1 MKQEIPYKNI
11 PYYSDL
17 VIDYLD
23 QKENLKYT
31 YNRFP
36 ELANFKLQIEEK
48 QKSFSQHSRD
58 ILVTALEE
66 QYQQFAISEATRK
79 NIRNLK
85 DNNSFTITTGH
96 QLNLFTGPL
105 YFLYKIISVIKLT
118 EKLQESYPDQNF
130 IPVYW
135 LASEDHDFEE
145 INFFNFKGKQVQWK
159 SKQSGAVGRF
169 STQGLKEVFKEFSSV
184 LNTSDNADELKKMF
198 EKAYLEHANL
208 NDATRFLANE
218 LFGSY
223 GLVIIDGDDKSL
235 KREFIPYIK
244 RELLDQSGYKNI
256 QKTVNRLADQ
266 EYTIQ
271 VNPREIN
278 LFYLNEHS
286 RDRII
291 REDNLYFLHETEKR
305 FTENEIL
312 EEVKNHPE
320 NFSPNAVM
328 RPLYQEVVL
337 PNLAYIGGSGE
348 LAYWLE
354 LKQYFKSEEVV
365 FPVLMLRN
373 SALLITPLQDR
384 KREKLGRSQLD
395 LFLNPTDLIN
405 KQTKELSDIS
415 IDFHP
420 QKEHLK
426 QQFEALYELA
436 QKTDKSFIGA
446 VAAQEKKQ
454 LNGLNHLE
462 KRLLKA
468 QRRNLKDQLD
478 RLRILQE
485 ALFPNENLQERE
497 LNFSELYEEYGK
509 KLISFLFDKFDPLS
523 LNFDIIILD
532 FE

>member
-1 MKQEIPYKNI
+1 
-11 PYYSDL
+11 
-17 VIDYLD
+17 
-23 QKENLKYT
+23 
-31 YNRFP
+31 
-36 ELANFKLQIEEK
+36 
-48 QKSFSQHSRD
+48 
-58 ILVTALEE
+58 
-66 QYQQFAISEATRK
+66 
-79 NIRNLK
+79 
-85 DNNSFTITTGH
+85 
-96 QLNLFTGPL
+96 
-105 YFLYKIISVIKLT
+105 
-118 EKLQESYPDQNF
+118 
-130 IPVYW
+130 
-135 LASEDHDFEE
+135 
-145 INFFNFKGKQVQWK
+145 
-159 SKQSGAVGRF
+159 
-169 STQGLKEVFKEFSSV
+169 
-184 LNTSDNADELKKMF
+184 
-198 EKAYLEHANL
+198 
-208 NDATRFLANE
+208 
-218 LFGSY
+218 
-223 GLVIIDGDDKSL
+223 DKSL

-405 KQTKELSDIS
+405 KQTKELS
-415 IDFHP
+415 
-420 QKEHLK
+420 
-426 QQFEALYELA
+426 
-436 QKTDKSFIGA
+436 
-446 VAAQEKKQ
+446 
-454 LNGLNHLE
+454 
-462 KRLLKA
+462 
-468 QRRNLKDQLD
+468 
-478 RLRILQE
+478 
-485 ALFPNENLQERE
+485 
-497 LNFSELYEEYGK
+497 
-509 KLISFLFDKFDPLS
+509 
-523 LNFDIIILD
+523 
-532 FE
+532 